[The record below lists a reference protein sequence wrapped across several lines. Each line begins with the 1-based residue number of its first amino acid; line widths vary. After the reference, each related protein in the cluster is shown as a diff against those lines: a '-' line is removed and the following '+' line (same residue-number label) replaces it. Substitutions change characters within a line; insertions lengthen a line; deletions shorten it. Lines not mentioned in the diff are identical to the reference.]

1 MEILIIFVG
10 GMVGGMVRY
19 FLARAPQREGIP
31 VGTLTANTI
40 ACLILGMVTTA
51 ELTGWW
57 QFFLGVGVAGAMS
70 TWSTLAKELGDM
82 LRSHL
87 YKRFVVYLSLTLL
100 FGVVAAGLG
109 APFPRY
115 A

>member
-1 MEILIIFVG
+1 MEILIIFAG
-10 GMVGGMVRY
+10 GMVGGMFRY
-19 FLARAPQREGIP
+19 FLARAPHREGIP
-31 VGTLTANTI
+31 VGTLAANTI
-40 ACLILGMVTTA
+40 ACLILGMVTVA

-57 QFFLGVGVAGAMS
+57 AFFLGVGIAGALS

-82 LRSHL
+82 LRAKL
-87 YKRFVVYLSLTLL
+87 YKRFAIYLSLTLF
-100 FGVVAAGLG
+100 FGIVAAGLG